1 MSTAK
6 ARDRQFISRTIL
18 ISIIAIIIFGAL
30 IALLATRFGPI
41 GPFIDFVGPVI
52 TGVLAILLLTLMF
65 IGLIVM
71 FGNLREWY
79 GERAGWFEVIILWV
93 IIIVVAVVGFGVLH
107 ALLTGLLCI
116 GVIYYIHAAQD

>member
-1 MSTAK
+1 MSTAR
-6 ARDRQFISRTIL
+6 ARERQFISRTIL
-18 ISIIAIIIFGAL
+18 TSIVAILIFGTL
-30 IALLATRFGPI
+30 ITLLATRFGPVGPFLDFI
-41 GPFIDFVGPVI
+41 GPVV

-65 IGLIVM
+65 IGLLVL

-79 GERAGWFEVIILWV
+79 GERAGWFEVVILWV
-93 IIIVVAVVGFGVLH
+93 IIIVVAIVGFGWLH

>member
-1 MSTAK
+1 MSTAR
-6 ARDRQFISRTIL
+6 ARDKQFISRTIF
-18 ISIIAIIIFGAL
+18 ISIVAIIFFAIL
-30 IALLATRFGPI
+30 IILLAIRFGPV
-41 GPFIDFVGPVI
+41 GPFIDFLGPVV

-79 GERAGWFEVIILWV
+79 GERAGWLEVITLWI
-93 IIIVVAVVGFGVLH
+93 IIIVVAIVGFGWLH

-116 GVIYYIHAAQD
+116 GVIYYIHAAKD

>member
-18 ISIIAIIIFGAL
+18 ISIVAIIIFGIL
-30 IALLATRFGPI
+30 IALLATRFGPVAPFLDFI
-41 GPFIDFVGPVI
+41 GPVA
-52 TGVLAILLLTLMF
+52 TGVLAIFLLTLMF

-93 IIIVVAVVGFGVLH
+93 IILVVAIVGFGWLH

>member
-6 ARDRQFISRTIL
+6 ARDRQFINRTIL
-18 ISIIAIIIFGAL
+18 ITIIAIIGFSIL
-30 IALLATRFGPI
+30 VVLLATRFGPV
-41 GPFIDFVGPVI
+41 GPFIDFIGPVV
-52 TGVLAILLLTLMF
+52 TGVIAIFLLTLMF

-79 GERAGWFEVIILWV
+79 GERAGWFEVIILLV
-93 IIIVVAVVGFGVLH
+93 IIVVVAVVGFGWLH

-116 GVIYYIHAAQD
+116 GVVYYIHAAQD

>member
-18 ISIIAIIIFGAL
+18 ISIVAIIIFSTL
-30 IALLATRFGPI
+30 IALLATRFGPV

-52 TGVLAILLLTLMF
+52 TGILAIFLLTLTF
-65 IGLIVM
+65 IGLIVL

-79 GERAGWFEVIILWV
+79 GERAGWFEVVILWV
-93 IIIVVAVVGFGVLH
+93 IIIVVAVVGFGWLH

-116 GVIYYIHAAQD
+116 GVVYYIHAAQD